1 MDLDLRKLRYFMALA
16 EYLNYG
22 RAAEALHIAQPVLS
36 RQIRALESEL
46 HVQLFVRDKR
56 RVELT
61 PAGRQ
66 LLCDAPPLLT
76 GAKALQRRANI
87 AARGE
92 EIFTV
97 GFMPGLIVT
106 SAVRALASE
115 HPALSVDVVRSGWED
130 QTEIVRNGRV
140 DVSYVRQPVNSRG
153 LRVLDLFAEARV
165 AVLPGDH
172 RLAGKGPVSIKDL
185 AAEHLLQHPDAV
197 PEWRDIA
204 AEMQENHP
212 RKKRDNA
219 YTVEEKLEH
228 VACNRGIAILPESA
242 ALFYRR
248 PDLAYLHIHDIGP
261 NHVGLAWDASR
272 RSPLI
277 SEFADIAAKYPP
289 FPGDASAPGEDGSD
303 GVSRR

>member
-16 EYLNYG
+16 GHLNYG

-36 RQIRALESEL
+36 RQIRALEGEL
-46 HVQLFVRDKR
+46 HVQLFLRDKR
-56 RVELT
+56 SVELT

-66 LLCDAPPLLT
+66 LLSDAPPLLT

-92 EIFTV
+92 EVFTV

-106 SAVRALASE
+106 SAVRALEAA
-115 HPALSVDVVRSGWED
+115 HPVLSVDVVRSGWDD

-153 LRVLDLFAEARV
+153 LHVVDLFAEPRV
-165 AVLPGDH
+165 AVLPNDH
-172 RLAGKGPVSIKDL
+172 RLAGRESVSIKDL
-185 AAEHLLQHPDAV
+185 AEEHLLQHPDAV
-197 PEWRDIA
+197 PEWRDVA
-204 AEMQENHP
+204 TEMQENHP

-228 VACNRGIAILPESA
+228 VARNRGIAVLPESA

-261 NHVGLAWDASR
+261 NRVGLAWDASR

-277 SEFADIAAKYPP
+277 SEFADIAAKYHP
-289 FPGDASAPGEDGSD
+289 FQGDPSTRSETE
-303 GVSRR
+303 